1 MSQLKWGKHV
11 SLNDKTRKVLV
22 VDDDPIIRDMM
33 VDMLEY
39 EGFSLR
45 VARNGLEALKALR
58 GDDDYLVFLDVMMP
72 TMSGKEVCEQLEAD
86 PATRQRHKIFL
97 MSALD
102 NLDEVTSCKVD
113 GIITKPFIVDDVLMA
128 LEGHL
133 E

>member
-1 MSQLKWGKHV
+1 M
-11 SLNDKTRKVLV
+11 SLNGKTSKVLV

-45 VARNGLEALKALR
+45 VARNGLEALKVLR
-58 GDDDYLVFLDVMMP
+58 GDENYLVFLDVMMP
-72 TMSGKEVCEQLEAD
+72 TMSGKEVIEQLEAD
-86 PATRQRHKIFL
+86 PATRRRHKIFL

-102 NLDEVTSCKVD
+102 KLEEVTSYKVE
-113 GIITKPFIVDDVLMA
+113 GIITKPFVVDDVLRV

-133 E
+133 D

>member
-1 MSQLKWGKHV
+1 MSH
-11 SLNDKTRKVLV
+11 NATMRKVLV

-58 GDDDYLVFLDVMMP
+58 GEESYLVFLDMMMP
-72 TMSGKEVCEQLEAD
+72 TMSGKEVCEQLEIE
-86 PATRQRHKIFL
+86 PLTRQRHKIFL

-102 NLDEVTSCKVD
+102 KLEEATSMKVD
-113 GIITKPFIVDDVLMA
+113 GIVTKPFVVDDVLLVLRPFLSNGKDSA
-128 LEGHL
+128 S
-133 E
+133 

>member
-1 MSQLKWGKHV
+1 M
-11 SLNDKTRKVLV
+11 SLNNRMRKVLV

-39 EGFSLR
+39 EGYSLR

-58 GDDDYLVFLDVMMP
+58 GEEDYLVFLDVMMP
-72 TMSGKEVCEQLEAD
+72 MMSGKEVCEQLEAE

-102 NLDEVTSCKVD
+102 KLDEVTSCKVD
-113 GIITKPFIVDDVLMA
+113 GIITKPFVVDDVLLA
-128 LEGHL
+128 LQGYL
-133 E
+133 S

>member
-1 MSQLKWGKHV
+1 MRQLKRGKHV
-11 SLNDKTRKVLV
+11 SLNGRTRKVLV

-45 VARNGLEALKALR
+45 VARNGLEALKVLR
-58 GDDDYLVFLDVMMP
+58 GDEDYLVFLDVMMP
-72 TMSGKEVCEQLEAD
+72 TMSGKEVIEQLEAD
-86 PATRQRHKIFL
+86 PATRQRHRIFL

-102 NLDEVTSCKVD
+102 KLDEVTSCKVD
-113 GIITKPFIVDDVLMA
+113 GIITKPFVVDDVLTA

>member
-1 MSQLKWGKHV
+1 MGQ
-11 SLNDKTRKVLV
+11 NAPMRKVLV

-45 VARNGLEALKALR
+45 VARNGLEALKVLSGAEN
-58 GDDDYLVFLDVMMP
+58 YLVFLDVMMP
-72 TMSGKEVCEQLEAD
+72 TMGGKEVCEQLEAD
-86 PATRQRHKIFL
+86 PATRQRHKIIL

-102 NLDEVTSCKVD
+102 KLDEVTSCKVD
-113 GIITKPFIVDDVLMA
+113 GIITKPFLVDDVLTV
-128 LEGHL
+128 LEGQL

>member
-1 MSQLKWGKHV
+1 MSE
-11 SLNDKTRKVLV
+11 NAAMRKVLV

-39 EGFSLR
+39 EGYSLR
-45 VARNGLEALKALR
+45 VARNGLEALKVLR
-58 GDDDYLVFLDVMMP
+58 GNESYLVLLDVMMP
-72 TMSGKEVCEQLEAD
+72 TMGGKEVCEQLEAE

-102 NLDEVTSCKVD
+102 KLEEVTSCKVD
-113 GIITKPFIVDDVLMA
+113 GIITKPFVVDDVLTV
-128 LEGHL
+128 LEGHQ

>member
-1 MSQLKWGKHV
+1 MSE
-11 SLNDKTRKVLV
+11 NATMRKVLV

-39 EGFSLR
+39 EGFSLS
-45 VARNGLEALKALR
+45 VARNGLEALKILR
-58 GDDDYLVFLDVMMP
+58 GDEGYLVFLDVMMP
-72 TMSGKEVCEQLEAD
+72 TMSGKEVCEQLEAE

-102 NLDEVTSCKVD
+102 KLDEVTSCKVD
-113 GIITKPFIVDDVLMA
+113 GIITKPFVVDDVLTV

-133 E
+133 G

>member
-1 MSQLKWGKHV
+1 M
-11 SLNDKTRKVLV
+11 LV
-22 VDDDPIIRDMM
+22 VDDDPVIRDMM

-45 VARNGLEALKALR
+45 VARNGLEALKVLR
-58 GDDDYLVFLDVMMP
+58 GDEDYLVFLDVMMP

-102 NLDEVTSCKVD
+102 KLEEVTSCKVD
-113 GIITKPFIVDDVLMA
+113 GIITKPFVVDDVLAA
-128 LEGHL
+128 LEEL
-133 E
+133 AE

>member
-1 MSQLKWGKHV
+1 MSTSK
-11 SLNDKTRKVLV
+11 NTRTRKVLV

-39 EGFSLR
+39 EGFSLH

-58 GDDDYLVFLDVMMP
+58 GEENYLVFLDVMMP
-72 TMSGKEVCEQLEAD
+72 VMDGKEVCERLEAE
-86 PATRQRHKIFL
+86 PSTRRRHTIFL

-102 NLDEVTSCKVD
+102 KVEEVTSCKVD
-113 GIITKPFIVDDVLMA
+113 GIITKPFVVEDVLRV
-128 LEGHL
+128 LEDHL